1 MIKKQFLHEE
11 DYLSSLNM
19 LSGVNQFDNY
29 SIPRIAQLTQRSN
42 QFNLRTIRYTE
53 EDIQRIACSND
64 YLTLSF
70 TLSDNFGE
78 YGLVSAVILKKQRG
92 NLFIDTWIMSCRVL
106 KRGMEN
112 FVLNQMIKLANEYG
126 FENLIGEFIP
136 TAKNTIVKEHYLN
149 LGFNKI
155 SDTPDL
161 YLLNVNEY
169 TMSKTYITK
178 HINQR

>member
-1 MIKKQFLHEE
+1 
-11 DYLSSLNM
+11 
-19 LSGVNQFDNY
+19 
-29 SIPRIAQLTQRSN
+29 
-42 QFNLRTIRYTE
+42 
-53 EDIQRIACSND
+53 
-64 YLTLSF
+64 
-70 TLSDNFGE
+70 
-78 YGLVSAVILKKQRG
+78 
-92 NLFIDTWIMSCRVL
+92 
-106 KRGMEN
+106 MEN
-112 FVLNQMIKLANEYG
+112 FVLNQMIKLAKEYG

-178 HINQR
+178 HISQR